1 MGSLEEP
8 PESERTH
15 RRARNARLWMA
26 VSSGSREYSQG
37 TSYATFG
44 ATDAGLWINGFGGS
58 GAGGDA
64 MTLAGS
70 A

>member
-8 PESERTH
+8 P
-15 RRARNARLWMA
+15 RARGPIGEQESSTLDGCQ
-26 VSSGSREYSQG
+26 SGSREYSQG